1 MQAKKYT
8 ALSKMRSAMEI
19 TIKERTEDISFEEIA
34 KLVRKAY
41 SVWDE
46 KGYDYAARNY
56 TAEDIERVSKG
67 GTVLIA
73 LADGKAVGT
82 LIYYLGRKYKDLGTV
97 NSVHSHIA
105 AVLPEYKGNRI
116 GRMLFE
122 KMFTDAKKAGCG
134 EYVGDTCAENKKLL
148 EWYKR
153 MGCEVVSYTS
163 FPNTSYY
170 SVVFLKPLNN
180 KYSKAFYISHRIKG
194 WIKTH
199 LLYNADGSYRLLAR
213 LLRKLKNI

>member
-1 MQAKKYT
+1 
-8 ALSKMRSAMEI
+8 MEI
-19 TIKERTEDISFEEIA
+19 TIKERTGDISFEEIA
-34 KLVRKAY
+34 TLVRKAY

-56 TAEDIERVSKG
+56 TAGDIERVSSG
-67 GTVLIA
+67 GTILIA
-73 LADGKAVGT
+73 FADGKAVGA

-122 KMFTDAKKAGCG
+122 KMFDKAKKAGCG
-134 EYVGDTCAENKKLL
+134 EYIGDTCAENKQLL

-153 MGCEVVSYTS
+153 MDCKVVSYTS

-170 SVVFLKPLNN
+170 SAVFLKPLNN
-180 KYSKAFYISHRIKG
+180 EYSNFFYVLHRIKG
-194 WIKTH
+194 WLKAH
-199 LLYNADGSYRLLAR
+199 LLYNADGSYRPVAKI
-213 LLRKLKNI
+213 LRKIKNI